1 MDNKKKASLLK
12 LKGVSERLYSSR
24 VLSNAGLVQV
34 RLPAEPEGIIPVFK
48 DARIMHIQFDRTVHH
63 TLPSGEGVGWRA
75 VLAEPP
81 ARVTAH
87 HGRAWGQLQK
97 TRYAEKIPH
106 RLYQARFKPWEFNS
120 PSFCNA

>member
-1 MDNKKKASLLK
+1 MNNKKKASLLK

-81 ARVTAH
+81 AHVTAH
-87 HGRAWGQLQK
+87 YGRAQEQLQK
-97 TRYAEKIPH
+97 TRYAEKI
-106 RLYQARFKPWEFNS
+106 LQCFFQDSS
-120 PSFCNA
+120 PGSSTA